1 MGESGFNVPNLNI
14 GAAIEKRMASI
25 KMTQAEFARRIG
37 MPQSNASRILKK
49 ESMDTS
55 RLATICS
62 VLQYN
67 FFEEFCGRGD
77 KAEQETGYQCP
88 IVHVGSSI
96 EAKLREIKM
105 TQTEFARLLGVKQ
118 PEASRLLKRES
129 MDTAKLVTI
138 SNILKYN
145 FFENFCEPQKAR
157 SAADLIRELQGQMKP
172 VPVHSEM
179 EFTADEFQKFLIQQ
193 MQLPEEK
200 RVIKITIEPK

>member
-1 MGESGFNVPNLNI
+1 
-14 GAAIEKRMASI
+14 
-25 KMTQAEFARRIG
+25 
-37 MPQSNASRILKK
+37 
-49 ESMDTS
+49 
-55 RLATICS
+55 
-62 VLQYN
+62 
-67 FFEEFCGRGD
+67 
-77 KAEQETGYQCP
+77 
-88 IVHVGSSI
+88 
-96 EAKLREIKM
+96 
-105 TQTEFARLLGVKQ
+105 
-118 PEASRLLKRES
+118 